1 MTFSEEIEKILS
13 ISRFDPLFDYL
24 EYDIVNKADL
34 LNDNSAYTKEE
45 IDALLIK
52 VKSLREPD
60 YDYDSLTLLS
70 NLIKNNNYLASFKI
84 TELLKCR
91 DLLISF
97 YTDYRQYRKK
107 KVSDPLDDICS
118 GILRTYKSSADE
130 YWRYYFLLT
139 NYLKFHD
146 VEELGLSDK
155 QKQFIMVA
163 VQFSMQK
170 QQEEFADLISTPMT
184 YFGSQV
190 IKCDNGSNISNNI
203 IKINLD
209 GNNARSYL
217 VNALDTS
224 YNIEDNPISSGY
236 VNDLISLLSTSVMTS
251 IMPTDVFEV
260 LDVYNK
266 LKYFNMVEML
276 GIIDSTLL
284 HGLYCYVCDFF
295 SVVTDM
301 DLFMFICNYTT
312 CRVLSMY
319 TMGTDKNI
327 CDKFQNDMYRLISRY
342 NLNKFNGGDKG
353 D

>member
-1 MTFSEEIEKILS
+1 MTFSKEIETILS

-24 EYDIVNKADL
+24 EYDIVKKADL

-45 IDALLIK
+45 IDALLLK

-60 YDYDSLTLLS
+60 YDYDSLVLLS

-107 KVSDPLDDICS
+107 KEKDPLDDICN
-118 GILRTYKSSADE
+118 GILSTYKSSEDE
-130 YWRYYFLLT
+130 YWKYYFLLM

-146 VEELGLSDK
+146 VEELDLSDK
-155 QKQFIMVA
+155 QKRFIMVA

-170 QQEEFADLISTPMT
+170 QQEEFTDIVSTPMT
-184 YFGSQV
+184 YFGAQI

-203 IKINLD
+203 IKMNLD
-209 GNNARSYL
+209 GKNARGYL
-217 VNALDTS
+217 VNALDEA
-224 YNIEDNPISSGY
+224 YNIEENVISSGY
-236 VNDLISLLSTSVMTS
+236 VNDLVSLLSTSVMTS

-266 LKYFNMVEML
+266 LKYFNMIDML

-284 HGLYCYVCDFF
+284 HGLYCFVCDFF

-301 DLFMFICNYTT
+301 DLFMFVCNYAT
-312 CRVLSMY
+312 CRLLSMY
-319 TMGTDKNI
+319 TMGADKDT
-327 CDKFQNDMYRLISRY
+327 CDKFRNDMYRLINKY
-342 NLNKFNGGDKG
+342 NLNKFDGGDKS